1 MIRRPPIS
9 TRTDT
14 LFPYTTLFRSLTVG
28 QRRAGLGSSGFGRRF
43 HLYILLFRQA
53 FCEGLLRG
61 ASLHGAAPVW
71 TFGVVGDEVGVEVDL
86 NLLDGLVLLLAT
98 LDAEVLGERGAVS
111 AFDKA
116 VGMRALDGGGTVL
129 EDRKSTRLNS
139 SH

>member
-86 NLLDGLVLLLAT
+86 HLLDGLVLLLAT
-98 LDAEVLGERGAVS
+98 LDAEVLGEQGAVQ

-116 VGMRALDGGGTVL
+116 VGLRAQIGRASRRERGCQYV
-129 EDRKSTRLNS
+129 
-139 SH
+139 